1 VCFFAQ
7 FPPLS
12 SLLPPVRA
20 CAPGGAAANWLNLDL
35 PLSSVM
41 SLLNKPNVMFVPH
54 PCLYSCCSFLVVRE
68 KA

>member
-12 SLLPPVRA
+12 SLLPPVG
-20 CAPGGAAANWLNLDL
+20 APGGEAVSWLNLDL